1 MSKEKIHKFRSKLG
15 WVVFLGGM
23 VANVIISWGFL
34 FMKPV
39 FQGDRYMLEE
49 LKTYKMFVKCDNL
62 AQHHKKK
69 RIRKKNFT
77 RTVKMITKA
86 LNVVVNSGMTTEEIF
101 TYMGLNI

>member
-1 MSKEKIHKFRSKLG
+1 
-15 WVVFLGGM
+15 
-23 VANVIISWGFL
+23 
-34 FMKPV
+34 
-39 FQGDRYMLEE
+39 MLEE

-86 LNVVVNSGMTTEEIF
+86 LNVMVNSGMTTEEIF
-101 TYMGLNI
+101 TYMGLNIWAKNWNGANNL